1 MTKEWR
7 IIFILPA
14 MAMIASCTARAVYYD
29 QEKALA
35 RTGVDRFHEYY
46 NRNDY
51 DALYSL
57 FSVEMRMAQPKD
69 LVIPAMKTTFGTWGK
84 SESSAVVIEKVY
96 TSSPVQVRTIYNT
109 SFEKGKAQEWFIWAS
124 DGKEVSLMQ
133 YQVFPSWADPEKV
146 KSIIPQ

>member
-14 MAMIASCTARAVYYD
+14 IAMIASCSSRAVYYD
-29 QEKALA
+29 EEKALA
-35 RTGVDRFHEYY
+35 RKRVERFHEYY

-69 LVIPAMKTTFGTWGK
+69 TVLPAMKTTFGTVANW
-84 SESSAVVIEKVY
+84 
-96 TSSPVQVRTIYNT
+96 
-109 SFEKGKAQEWFIWAS
+109 KAAPLLSKKFI
-124 DGKEVSLMQ
+124 
-133 YQVFPSWADPEKV
+133 
-146 KSIIPQ
+146 